1 MNMSPSDS
9 VTPVFTVASP
19 KPTPEGGEDTYTVP
33 LYTIFPLYAATV
45 TAESSF
51 PLSGY
56 TVFYTDDGVTD
67 LVCVVT
73 LTFPLPSWY
82 PAGIV

>member
-1 MNMSPSDS
+1 MNMSSSAS
-9 VTPVFTVASP
+9 VTPVFTVSLLIDP
-19 KPTPEGGEDTYTVP
+19 VYVYVVP
-33 LYTIFPLYAATV
+33 LYTIFPLCAATV

-56 TVFYTDDGVTD
+56 TVCCAEDGVTD
-67 LVCVVT
+67 FVCVVT